1 MRARIP
7 GFLCGFWSP
16 NPLLPIR
23 RIVVLGR
30 LAPVVRRG
38 LSLSP
43 SSDACVVQLAAK
55 HAATQ
60 RRAGKRMECG
70 GQQSAIGAP
79 HPSHLAR
86 LPMRTSTT
94 AVLNCVEGSRGRDE
108 GYEGGREGEA
118 HMKPSKIDQSVVW
131 MMISGLHLRW
141 GGQRAWPATDVSSR
155 QTHRHERQAR
165 L

>member
-1 MRARIP
+1 
-7 GFLCGFWSP
+7 
-16 NPLLPIR
+16 
-23 RIVVLGR
+23 
-30 LAPVVRRG
+30 
-38 LSLSP
+38 
-43 SSDACVVQLAAK
+43 
-55 HAATQ
+55 
-60 RRAGKRMECG
+60 MECG